1 MHQLTV
7 SLLYRFDCIT
17 YHYLSLPF
25 QFAIIPASTV
35 KVTKDTIKIS
45 KLQLWTYPCSK
56 GQTVQLKDT
65 DPNELQRFI
74 EKLPSSI
81 KGKTKSM
88 NVISNTF
95 F

>member
-1 MHQLTV
+1 M
-7 SLLYRFDCIT
+7 
-17 YHYLSLPF
+17 
-25 QFAIIPASTV
+25 

-45 KLQLWTYPCSK
+45 KLRLRTYPFSK

-81 KGKTKSM
+81 KGETKSM

-95 F
+95 FYFGFGTKRHMVEPLAVSHVVYKYRQIKLMARVQ

>member
-1 MHQLTV
+1 M
-7 SLLYRFDCIT
+7 
-17 YHYLSLPF
+17 
-25 QFAIIPASTV
+25 

-45 KLQLWTYPCSK
+45 KLQLWTNPFSE

-95 F
+95 FLFWFWNKEAHG

>member
-1 MHQLTV
+1 M
-7 SLLYRFDCIT
+7 
-17 YHYLSLPF
+17 
-25 QFAIIPASTV
+25 

-45 KLQLWTYPCSK
+45 KLRLRTYPFSK

-95 F
+95 FLFWIWNKEAHG

>member
-1 MHQLTV
+1 MKV
-7 SLLYRFDCIT
+7 S
-17 YHYLSLPF
+17 
-25 QFAIIPASTV
+25 
-35 KVTKDTIKIS
+35 KDTIKIS
-45 KLQLWTYPCSK
+45 KLQLWTYLCSQ

-95 F
+95 FFILVLEQRGTWLNLQL

>member
-1 MHQLTV
+1 M
-7 SLLYRFDCIT
+7 
-17 YHYLSLPF
+17 
-25 QFAIIPASTV
+25 

-45 KLQLWTYPCSK
+45 QLQLRTYPFSK

-65 DPNELQRFI
+65 NPNELQRFI

-81 KGKTKSM
+81 KGETKSM

-95 F
+95 ILFWFWNKEAHG

>member
-1 MHQLTV
+1 M
-7 SLLYRFDCIT
+7 
-17 YHYLSLPF
+17 
-25 QFAIIPASTV
+25 
-35 KVTKDTIKIS
+35 KVTKDTVTIS
-45 KLQLWTYPCSK
+45 EIQLWIYPCSQ

-88 NVISNTF
+88 NVISNAF
-95 F
+95 FVILVLEQRGTWLNLQL

>member
-1 MHQLTV
+1 M
-7 SLLYRFDCIT
+7 
-17 YHYLSLPF
+17 
-25 QFAIIPASTV
+25 

-45 KLQLWTYPCSK
+45 KLQLWKYPFSQ
-56 GQTVQLKDT
+56 GQTVQLK

-95 F
+95 FFILVLEQRGTWLNLQL